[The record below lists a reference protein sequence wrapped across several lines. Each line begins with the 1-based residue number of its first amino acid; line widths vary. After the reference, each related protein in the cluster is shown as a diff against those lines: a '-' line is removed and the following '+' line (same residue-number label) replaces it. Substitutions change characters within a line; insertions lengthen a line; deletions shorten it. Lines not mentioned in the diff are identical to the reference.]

1 MIAPVGTPGAGALPD
16 APARP
21 APVARRPS
29 LLEGARQSLTMA
41 WRSLVQIKHNPS
53 ELLDLS
59 VQPIMFVLLFT
70 FVFGGAIGGSPQAY
84 LQFSL
89 GGLIAQ
95 NALFLTVYTAIGLS
109 TDLQKGTFDRFRS
122 LPIARSAP
130 LAGRILA
137 DVLRQLWSLVV
148 LLVIGMVLGFRVQ
161 TGPVALLAAFGL
173 LAIFTVAFSWSSV
186 WLGVL
191 ARDPE
196 KVQVFGFTILF
207 PLTFTSNA
215 FVPTATMPGWLRVW
229 AEINPITRLADAVRG
244 LMVGG
249 PVAANAVAV
258 LAWGAAFAAVFAP
271 LALRALRTRV

>member
-1 MIAPVGTPGAGALPD
+1 VSTLHQISE
-16 APARP
+16 PADVAVPRP
-21 APVARRPS
+21 PPPRRTSPAQWVS
-29 LLEGARQSLTMA
+29 QSVTMA

-70 FVFGGAIGGSPQAY
+70 FVFGGAIGGSTDAY

-95 NALFLTVYTAIGLS
+95 NALFLTVYTATGLS

-130 LAGRILA
+130 LTGRILG

-148 LLVIGMVLGFRVQ
+148 LLAVGALLGFRI
-161 TGPVALLAAFGL
+161 TTSPVAVVAAFGL
-173 LAIFTVAFSWSSV
+173 VVVFTLAFSWTSV
-186 WLGVL
+186 LLGVL

-196 KVQVFGFTILF
+196 KVQVFGFTVLF
-207 PLTFTSNA
+207 PLTFASNA
-215 FVPTATMPGWLRVW
+215 FAPTQTMPGWLQAWVS
-229 AEINPITRLADAVRG
+229 INPVTRLADALRG
-244 LMVGG
+244 LLVGG
-249 PVAANAVAV
+249 PVAGNVVAS
-258 LAWGAAFAAVFAP
+258 LLWGVAFAAVFGP
-271 LALRALRTRV
+271 LAVWALRTRV